1 MRFSAQV
8 TGGRELGA
16 RLIGLGR
23 AMARPGPQY
32 PLEQAVLAGGRII
45 AEAAQEKA
53 PRSIGTPSVGN
64 VHAADTIMPRITA
77 SRNGYAEA
85 HIGPGRRH
93 FYLMFWEI
101 GFVGPD
107 GKARRQPHL
116 QPALDEKDREAAN
129 EMGRV
134 WRRAL
139 NEYARRAPGRTA

>member
-1 MRFSAQV
+1 MKLSAQV

-23 AMARPGPQY
+23 AMSRPGPQQ
-32 PLEQAVLAGGRII
+32 PLEEAVLAGGRIV
-45 AEAAQEKA
+45 AGRAQELA
-53 PRSIGTPSVGN
+53 PRSVGAPSVGN

-101 GFVGPD
+101 GFEGRD
-107 GKARRQPHL
+107 GMVRKQPHL
-116 QPALDEKDREAAN
+116 QPALEEKSRAAAN

-134 WRRAL
+134 WRQAL
-139 NEYARRAPGRTA
+139 NDYVRRASGRTA

>member
-1 MRFSAQV
+1 MKFSSQV

-23 AMARPGPQY
+23 AMSRPGPQQ
-32 PLEQAVLAGGRII
+32 PLEEAVLAGGRII
-45 AEAAQEKA
+45 AGRAQELA
-53 PRSIGTPSVGN
+53 PRSIGAPSVGKE
-64 VHAADTIMPRITA
+64 HAADTIMPRITA

-101 GFVGPD
+101 GHEGRD
-107 GKARRQPHL
+107 GKVRKQPHL
-116 QPALDEKDREAAN
+116 QPALDEKAQAAAD

-134 WRRAL
+134 WREGI
-139 NEYARRAPGRTA
+139 NNYVRRTERRTA